1 MLAQK
6 IAGWAKRVLS
16 STRANGILAH
26 ELGDPLQQ
34 VGGETG
40 DVVAH
45 LGCLAALAGKQHGR
59 RLGVGDEAHAGHPAT
74 RMRDFGEFS
83 RANPPSGGM
92 VGIGWG
98 VSRAQQRREALRDGR
113 AAVEL
118 RRGQAHGA
126 PAVGGEHEVAFAV
139 GLEGAPVAVVE
150 PAVELGDQAVLRPVQ
165 VDLVAADEAVAD
177 RLRQAV
183 LVRILRRSRSSRD
196 FVGAAVTSSSRS
208 WPVAR
213 ACTSSSRTSLRTS
226 ASASAA
232 SRASRESVW

>member
-16 STRANGILAH
+16 STRANGSSPTSSVTRSSRSGARRATWSRISGVWLPWPGNSTAGAWVSVTKLTQGTLRRVCATSVSSH
-26 ELGDPLQQ
+26 VPTPR
-34 VGGETG
+34 VGG
-40 DVVAH
+40 
-45 LGCLAALAGKQHGR
+45 CS
-59 RLGVGDEAHAGHPAT
+59 GV
-74 RMRDFGEFS
+74 
-83 RANPPSGGM
+83 
-92 VGIGWG
+92 GWG
-98 VSRAQQRREALRDGR
+98 VSGTQQRREALRDGR

-177 RLRQAV
+177 RLGQAV
-183 LVRILRRSRSSRD
+183 LVEDL
-196 FVGAAVTSSSRS
+196 AQ
-208 WPVAR
+208 VA
-213 ACTSSSRTSLRTS
+213 L
-226 ASASAA
+226 
-232 SRASRESVW
+232 EP